1 MNVLV
6 AGGVGFIGYYVSL
19 NILRKGFSIV
29 VYDSL
34 ERSSYERVAKLRKLG
49 VEIIEANVVNYRS
62 FISALRK
69 FSIDIV
75 VHLAAYVSVSESI
88 RKPFTYF
95 KNNALGTAVVAEAC
109 RRADVGRVV
118 YASSAAVYGEP
129 KYLPID
135 EEHPTESLSPYG
147 LSKLVGELVLRQYAR
162 NYGLKVVILRLFN
175 VYGPGQNP
183 AYAGVIS
190 RFIERAV
197 EGKPLIIY
205 GDGLQTRDFVHV
217 GDVAEAFYK
226 AIVGNVTGV
235 FNIASGKPVR
245 IIDLARMIGEIVGG
259 KVKIRYAPPRKG
271 DIRHSYA
278 SIEKAKKELKWEPKK
293 ELKVELKKMIMEK
306 KSVRH
311 M

>member
-6 AGGVGFIGYYVSL
+6 TGGVGFIGYYVSL
-19 NILRKGFSIV
+19 NILCKGFDIV

-34 ERSSYERVAKLRKLG
+34 ERSGYERVAKLRKLG
-49 VEIIEANVVNYRS
+49 VKIIEANVVNYRS

-69 FSIDIV
+69 FSSDIV
-75 VHLAAYVSVSESI
+75 VHLAAYVSASESV

-109 RRADVGRVV
+109 RRADVEKIV

-135 EEHPTESLSPYG
+135 EEHPTEPLSPYG
-147 LSKLVGELVLRQYAR
+147 LSKLVGELVLNQYAK
-162 NYGLKVVILRLFN
+162 NYGLKVVTLRLFN

-190 RFIERAV
+190 RFIERAI

-217 GDVAEAFYK
+217 EDVAEAFYK
-226 AIVGNVTGV
+226 AIVDNVTGIY
-235 FNIASGKPVR
+235 NIASGKPVR
-245 IIDLARMIGEIVGG
+245 IIDLARMVREIVGN
-259 KVKIRYAPPRKG
+259 KVKIRFASPRKG

-278 SIEKAKKELKWEPKK
+278 CIEKARKELKWEPRR
-293 ELKVELKKMIMEK
+293 ELKQELKKMLMLM
-306 KSVRH
+306 KSSR
-311 M
+311 

>member
-1 MNVLV
+1 
-6 AGGVGFIGYYVSL
+6 
-19 NILRKGFSIV
+19 
-29 VYDSL
+29 
-34 ERSSYERVAKLRKLG
+34 
-49 VEIIEANVVNYRS
+49 
-62 FISALRK
+62 
-69 FSIDIV
+69 
-75 VHLAAYVSVSESI
+75 
-88 RKPFTYF
+88 
-95 KNNALGTAVVAEAC
+95 LGTAVVAEAC
-109 RRADVGRVV
+109 RRVGVEKVV

-129 KYLPID
+129 RYLPID
-135 EEHPTESLSPYG
+135 EGHPTEPLSPYG

-162 NYGLKVVILRLFN
+162 NYGLKVTVLRLFN

-190 RFIERAV
+190 RFIERAIA
-197 EGKPLIIY
+197 GKPLIIY

-245 IIDLARMIGEIVGG
+245 IIDLARMVKEIVGG
-259 KVKIRYAPPRKG
+259 KVKIKHAPPRKG